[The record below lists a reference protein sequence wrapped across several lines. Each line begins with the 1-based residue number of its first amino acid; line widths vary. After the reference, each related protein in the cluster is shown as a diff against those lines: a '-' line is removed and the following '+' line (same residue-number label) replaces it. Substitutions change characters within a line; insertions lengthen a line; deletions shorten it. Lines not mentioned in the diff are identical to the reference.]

1 MICRFFQL
9 HCRQRIEHVAWLAI
23 AAANNRPNA
32 TMGVF
37 DDSDDDSDNGE
48 SPAGR
53 PGLLDLHG
61 EFTSIGT
68 TTTASA
74 APSSAAAP
82 LPANR
87 NNNKDEN
94 EEVDPLDAF
103 MCGVQ
108 SEAKRDAED
117 TKRRAE
123 AGDDVFASDGGAPPK
138 RARLDVDNEEEATS
152 HWTERPAPAA
162 AASAAESNDTNHNKR
177 LLPVDASLDDD
188 EYNTTKAL
196 HQEIDPLAKVDHG
209 SIQYKPFQRQFYE
222 TTSTMLG
229 RQWRSDNDVSCS
241 INTADPILSFN
252 DLGPTV
258 LHQEIL
264 EYLNTSG
271 YKTPTLVQSQ
281 SLPVALSGRDCMVT
295 ASTGSGKTLSYAIP
309 LTIHCIAQEHILAG
323 VDGPIG
329 LILTPTRELAS
340 QVHKQCDR
348 LLKALGGRAICVT
361 GGNKGTWELSKDLQR
376 GCEVVVSTPGRLID
390 LVKAK
395 AGTNLRRVTM
405 IILDECDRILSMGFE
420 KQVTSILA
428 NVRPDRQTLMFSAT
442 LGRRVE
448 KVAKQW
454 LSNPVR
460 IAVGRTGMS
469 SEHVSQHLLVLP
481 SYNAKKQWIMEMTP
495 TLANVGRMIVFVS
508 SRADCEELA
517 TQMQR
522 HPSIGGA
529 GLLVDS
535 IHGDKHQTDRNA
547 ALNALRKGKL
557 AALIAT
563 DVAARGLDVEDI
575 MTVVNFDPARN
586 LDAHVHRVG
595 RAGRL
600 STAQASG
607 ANAEQKKGVA
617 YTLLTTKNADFANVL
632 MNAFLR
638 EGRHVGDDLEKLAR
652 QSKHFRGGER
662 N

>member
-1 MICRFFQL
+1 
-9 HCRQRIEHVAWLAI
+9 
-23 AAANNRPNA
+23 
-32 TMGVF
+32 MGVF
-37 DDSDDDSDNGE
+37 DDSDDESDNGNA
-48 SPAGR
+48 SVGR

-61 EFTSIGT
+61 EFPSIGT
-68 TTTASA
+68 TATASG
-74 APSSAAAP
+74 AAP
-82 LPANR
+82 LPTGNPL
-87 NNNKDEN
+87 NDNDNDDDD
-94 EEVDPLDAF
+94 EVDPLDAF

-108 SEAKRDAED
+108 SQAKRDAED
-117 TKRRAE
+117 TKRGAE
-123 AGDDVFASDGGAPPK
+123 SGGGVFASDGGASPK
-138 RARLDVDNEEEATS
+138 RARLDVDNDEEATS
-152 HWTERPAPAA
+152 HWTDRPGAA
-162 AASAAESNDTNHNKR
+162 AASAAELNDTNHNKR
-177 LLPVDASLDDD
+177 LLPDVTALDDE
-188 EYNTTKAL
+188 EYSATKASQHL
-196 HQEIDPLAKVDHG
+196 QHQEIDPLAKVDHG
-209 SIQYKPFQRQFYE
+209 SIQYKPFQCKFYE
-222 TTSTMLG
+222 PTNTMLG
-229 RQWRSDNDVSCS
+229 PQWRSDNDISCS
-241 INTADPILSFN
+241 INTVDPILSFN
-252 DLGPTV
+252 DLGPAV

-281 SLPVALSGRDCMVT
+281 SLPVAFSGRDCMVT

-309 LTIHCIAQEHILAG
+309 LTIHCIAQEHIQPG
-323 VDGPIG
+323 IDGPIG
-329 LILTPTRELAS
+329 LILVPTRELAS
-340 QVHKQCDR
+340 QVHKQCNR
-348 LLKALGGRAICVT
+348 LLKTLDGRAVCVT
-361 GGNKGTWELSKDLQR
+361 GGNRGTWELSKDLQR
-376 GCEVVVSTPGRLID
+376 GCEVVISTPGRLID

-395 AGTNLRRVTM
+395 AGTNLRRVSM

-469 SEHVSQHLLVLP
+469 SEHVSQHVLVLP
-481 SYNAKKQWIMEMTP
+481 SYNAKKQWMMEMTP

-600 STAQASG
+600 GTAQASR
-607 ANAEQKKGVA
+607 AQAEQKKGVA
-617 YTLLTTKNADFANVL
+617 YTLLTTKNAVFANVL
-632 MNAFLR
+632 MNAFVR

-652 QSKHFRGGER
+652 HSKHFRGGER
-662 N
+662 KIKA

>member
-1 MICRFFQL
+1 
-9 HCRQRIEHVAWLAI
+9 
-23 AAANNRPNA
+23 
-32 TMGVF
+32 MGVF
-37 DDSDDDSDNGE
+37 DDSDDDSDSGK
-48 SPAGR
+48 PQVGR
-53 PGLLDLHG
+53 PGLLDLHD
-61 EFTSIGT
+61 EFPSIS
-68 TTTASA
+68 TASA
-74 APSSAAAP
+74 DKSAPP

-87 NNNKDEN
+87 RHNEEDNK
-94 EEVDPLDAF
+94 EVDPLDAF
-103 MCGVQ
+103 MCGVE

-117 TKRRAE
+117 AKRRAE
-123 AGDDVFASDGGAPPK
+123 AGHASTSDGAAPPK
-138 RARLDVDNEEEATS
+138 RARLDVDNDEEATS
-152 HWTERPAPAA
+152 HWTERSESS
-162 AASAAESNDTNHNKR
+162 SAAESSNANQTNR
-177 LLPVDASLDDD
+177 LLPTAAAGLEDDAYNSLQ
-188 EYNTTKAL
+188 

-209 SIQYKPFQRQFYE
+209 SIQYKPFQRKFYE
-222 TTSTMLG
+222 PTNTMLG
-229 RQWRSDNDVSCS
+229 LQWRRENEISCS
-241 INTADPILSFN
+241 INNVDPILSF
-252 DLGPTV
+252 DGLGPAV
-258 LHQEIL
+258 LHREVL
-264 EYLNTSG
+264 DYLNTSG

-309 LTIHCIAQEHILAG
+309 LTIHCIAQEHIQPG

-340 QVHKQCDR
+340 QVHKQCNR
-348 LLKALGGRAICVT
+348 LLKTLDGRAVCVI
-361 GGNKGTWELSKDLQR
+361 GGNKGTWELSKDLQK

-390 LVKAK
+390 LVRAK
-395 AGTNLRRVTM
+395 ATNLRRVTM

-460 IAVGRTGMS
+460 IAVGRTGIS
-469 SEHVSQHLLVLP
+469 SEHVSQHVLVLP
-481 SYNAKKQWIMEMTP
+481 SYHAKKQWMMEMTP
-495 TLANVGRMIVFVS
+495 MLAKIGRMIVFVS

-517 TQMQR
+517 TQMQQ

-557 AALIAT
+557 AALVAT

-607 ANAEQKKGVA
+607 DNAEHKKGVA

-632 MNAFLR
+632 VNAFVR

-652 QSKHFRGGER
+652 QSKHFRPGRG
-662 N
+662 

>member
-1 MICRFFQL
+1 
-9 HCRQRIEHVAWLAI
+9 
-23 AAANNRPNA
+23 
-32 TMGVF
+32 MGVF
-37 DDSDDDSDNGE
+37 DDSDDESDNGNA
-48 SPAGR
+48 SAGR
-53 PGLLDLHG
+53 PGLLDLHE
-61 EFTSIGT
+61 EFSSIGT
-68 TTTASA
+68 TATASA
-74 APSSAAAP
+74 VSSSAPP
-82 LPANR
+82 LPAGNSR
-87 NNNKDEN
+87 NDDDD

-117 TKRRAE
+117 TKRRTE
-123 AGDDVFASDGGAPPK
+123 AGDDVSASGVAPPK
-138 RARLDVDNEEEATS
+138 RARLDVDNDEEATS
-152 HWTERPAPAA
+152 HWTERPEPAA

-177 LLPVDASLDDD
+177 LLPAAASLDDD
-188 EYNTTKAL
+188 ECNITKASQHL
-196 HQEIDPLAKVDHG
+196 PHQEIDPLAKVDHG
-209 SIQYKPFQRQFYE
+209 SIQYKPFQRKFYE
-222 TTSTMLG
+222 PTSTMLG
-229 RQWRSDNDVSCS
+229 PQWRRENEIFCS
-241 INTADPILSFN
+241 VNTLDPILSFD

-258 LHQEIL
+258 LHQEVL
-264 EYLNTSG
+264 DYLNASG
-271 YKTPTLVQSQ
+271 YKAPTLVQSQ

-309 LTIHCIAQEHILAG
+309 LTIHCIAQEHIQPG
-323 VDGPIG
+323 IDGPIS
-329 LILTPTRELAS
+329 LVLTPTRELAS
-340 QVHKQCDR
+340 QVHKQCNR
-348 LLKALGGRAICVT
+348 LLKTLEGRAICVT
-361 GGNKGTWELSKDLQR
+361 GGNTGTWELSKDLQR

-395 AGTNLRRVTM
+395 ATNLRRVTM

-454 LSNPVR
+454 LSDPVR

-469 SEHVSQHLLVLP
+469 SEHVSQHVQVLP
-481 SYNAKKQWIMEMTP
+481 SYHAKKQWMMEMTP
-495 TLANVGRMIVFVS
+495 TLAKVGRLIVFVS
-508 SRADCEELA
+508 SRTDCEELA
-517 TQMQR
+517 TLMRR

-600 STAQASG
+600 STAKASG
-607 ANAEQKKGVA
+607 PNAEQKKGVA
-617 YTLLTTKNADFANVL
+617 YTLLTTKDADFANVL
-632 MNAFLR
+632 MNAFVR

-652 QSKHFRGGER
+652 QSKYFRGGER

>member
-1 MICRFFQL
+1 
-9 HCRQRIEHVAWLAI
+9 
-23 AAANNRPNA
+23 
-32 TMGVF
+32 MGVF
-37 DDSDDDSDNGE
+37 DDSDDESDNGNK
-48 SPAGR
+48 SAGR

-61 EFTSIGT
+61 EFPSLGT
-68 TTTASA
+68 TTTASVA
-74 APSSAAAP
+74 APPPTGNP
-82 LPANR
+82 LND
-87 NNNKDEN
+87 NNNNNDDDDGVVDD
-94 EEVDPLDAF
+94 EVDPLDAF

-123 AGDDVFASDGGAPPK
+123 AGGGVSASDGGASPK
-138 RARLDVDNEEEATS
+138 RARLDVDNDEEATS
-152 HWTERPAPAA
+152 HWTDRSGAAA

-177 LLPVDASLDDD
+177 LLPAASLDDD
-188 EYNTTKAL
+188 EYNAVNASQHL
-196 HQEIDPLAKVDHG
+196 PHQEIDPLARVDHG
-209 SIQYKPFQRQFYE
+209 SIQYKSFQRQFYE
-222 TTSTMLG
+222 PTSTMLG
-229 RQWRSDNDVSCS
+229 PQWRSDNDISCS
-241 INTADPILSFN
+241 INAVDPILSFN

-309 LTIHCIAQEHILAG
+309 LTIHCIAQEHIQPG
-323 VDGPIG
+323 IDGPIG
-329 LILTPTRELAS
+329 LILVPTRELAS
-340 QVHKQCDR
+340 QVHRQCNL
-348 LLKALGGRAICVT
+348 LLKTLDGRAVCVA

-395 AGTNLRRVTM
+395 AGTNLRRCTM

-448 KVAKQW
+448 RVAKQW

-469 SEHVSQHLLVLP
+469 SEHVSQHVLVLP
-481 SYNAKKQWIMEMTP
+481 SYNAKKQWMMEMTP
-495 TLANVGRMIVFVS
+495 TLAKVGRMIVFVS

-529 GLLVDS
+529 GLSIDS

-632 MNAFLR
+632 MNAFVR